1 MGNKVAQHETIPA
14 LTILQPWAS
23 AMLPGPN
30 GEPPPK
36 QIETRSWQTSYRGP
50 MAIHAGASTRHCLP
64 CSNCGMERWIDYK
77 AGLRAAEAAGFE
89 HRWEERIAFGA
100 IIAVA
105 ELVDCGVISAGTGV
119 VPALVG
125 CQLCIYGVSPR
136 ERALGDYTPGRYGW
150 VLRDVTP
157 ITPIPWRG
165 KQGLWRLPTSV
176 VEARGD

>member
-1 MGNKVAQHETIPA
+1 MSDQVNIRA
-14 LTILQPWAS
+14 LTILQPWA
-23 AMLPGPN
+23 AAIACGA
-30 GEPPPK
+30 K
-36 QIETRSWQTSYRGP
+36 RIETRSWKTDYRGP
-50 MAIHAGASTRHCLP
+50 LAIHAGNRCVQSEQSALLDNAISRHAWLAVMHNLGWSDP
-64 CSNCGMERWIDYK
+64 NGILANWFT
-77 AGLRAAEAAGFE
+77 GLSY
-89 HRWEERIAFGA
+89 GA

-125 CQLCIYGVSPR
+125 GQLCTYGVSPR